1 MMQIKK
7 TALSAKLFLA
17 TGLMLLLSIL
27 VLNGV
32 VSLFLQR
39 TAGQVGDDSSRVLI
53 REVSERLQSQAA
65 EAGTQLAGFI
75 NESFRSPLTL
85 ATILA
90 ENAVLPAFERLSREQ
105 VVALNRQLLMAN
117 RQLGSS
123 YSQFEANAYD
133 GEDALFL
140 SGYDHS
146 VTGAG
151 SLEVYVVRHQDGR
164 LEQQIIGGADE
175 KHDQSR
181 NEFGVRNAEW
191 YLCPMETGRPCLM
204 EPYLYEIQPGY
215 SELMTSL
222 TVPIVAEGRFRGV
235 AGSDINLPAFQRQLE
250 QLAASLYQGQAEVLL
265 LSSQGLIVASSR
277 YPDKLGRPLA
287 EAAGAEESGQWQAL
301 ARGEGSLVTAE
312 HLYGSYRL
320 QIPAAEASWSLLIGV
335 PRSVALAEVS
345 ALQAG
350 LAAGVASL
358 TRQQWLAGGLVI
370 LAGIGAMMLLVRTI
384 TRPLQ
389 LMRERIHELNS
400 AEGDL
405 TRVIDIDTHKELIA
419 LSGGF
424 NGFIDKLRQLVG
436 RLKHTGAQ
444 VGSESENGAR
454 LASRMREEVGRQNR
468 ELESVVTAMNEMSVA
483 ATEVARFSE
492 QAAIEA
498 GQANQ
503 ALKATQDRLAGTVD
517 DIGQLA
523 TEVQE
528 AAGAVNQVAERSD
541 AINSILEVIR
551 AIAEQ
556 TNLLALNAAIEAARA
571 GEQGRGFAVVADE
584 VRALAAKTR
593 QSTDDI
599 AELIER
605 LNSQV
610 GATVRIMEQG
620 ASRAGQTS
628 ASSREAYQELARV
641 AGLIETI
648 SDHVTQMAT
657 SAEEQSA
664 VSGDIN
670 RNLTTLGEAAA
681 ELAELAGEVGEH
693 GQRLSGLSAGLD
705 QDLGRL
711 RT

>member
-7 TALSAKLFLA
+7 TPLSAKLFLA

-39 TAGQVGDDSSRVLI
+39 TAGQVGEDSSRVLI
-53 REVSERLQSQAA
+53 REVSDRLQSQAA
-65 EAGTQLAGFI
+65 EAGVQLAGFI
-75 NESFRSPLTL
+75 SESFRSPLTL

-90 ENAVLPAFERLSREQ
+90 ENVVLPATERLSREQ

-123 YSQFEANAYD
+123 YSQFEADAYD

-146 VTGAG
+146 VSGAG

-164 LEQQIIGGADE
+164 LEQQVIGDAEE

-191 YLCPMETGRPCLM
+191 YLCPMETGKPCLM

-222 TVPIVAEGRFRGV
+222 TAPIVAEGRFRGV

-250 QLAASLYQGQAEVLL
+250 QLAASLYQG
-265 LSSQGLIVASSR
+265 LIVASSR
-277 YPDKLGRPLA
+277 YSDKLGRPLA
-287 EAAGAEESGQWQAL
+287 EAAGAEESGQWLAL

-312 HLYGSYRL
+312 HLYGRYRL
-320 QIPAAEASWSLLIGV
+320 PIPAAEASWSLLISV

-370 LAGIGAMMLLVRTI
+370 LAGIGAMMLLVRSI
-384 TRPLQ
+384 TRPLR
-389 LMRERIHELNS
+389 LMNERILGLSS

-405 TRVIDIDTHKELIA
+405 TRSVEIDTHQELIA

-454 LASRMREEVGRQNR
+454 LAERMQQEVGRQNR

-483 ATEVARFSE
+483 AAEVARFSE

-503 ALKATQDRLAGTVD
+503 ALKATQDRLAGTVG

-523 TEVQE
+523 AEVQE

-551 AIAEQ
+551 TIAEQ

-584 VRALAAKTR
+584 VRALAVKTR

-599 AELIER
+599 AELIGR
-605 LNSQV
+605 LNNQV

-620 ASRAGQTS
+620 ASRAEQTS
-628 ASSREAYQELARV
+628 AHSREAYAELAQV
-641 AGLIETI
+641 TGLITTI

-681 ELAELAGEVGEH
+681 ELAELAGRVGEH
-693 GQRLSGLSAGLD
+693 GQRLSGLSAGLE

>member
-1 MMQIKK
+1 MPSWSTTTRRRFNWTLNFRQQVFDAWQKAGK
-7 TALSAKLFLA
+7 DVSAYDRAKLMSVDYDGTEL
-17 TGLMLLLSIL
+17 
-27 VLNGV
+27 
-32 VSLFLQR
+32 
-39 TAGQVGDDSSRVLI
+39 
-53 REVSERLQSQAA
+53 AA
-65 EAGTQLAGFI
+65 EADEWIRTFQRDAAREAGIFHHLITLPTYHTAALSTDNLAKGYFGERACWLREGTCSAR
-75 NESFRSPLTL
+75 RSARASPASSTRTWPAPTS
-85 ATILA
+85 ATTTRSTS
-90 ENAVLPAFERLSREQ
+90 PAKRRSRP
-105 VVALNRQLLMAN
+105 AADNTMN
-117 RQLGSS
+117 
-123 YSQFEANAYD
+123 QFA
-133 GEDALFL
+133 
-140 SGYDHS
+140 
-146 VTGAG
+146 
-151 SLEVYVVRHQDGR
+151 
-164 LEQQIIGGADE
+164 
-175 KHDQSR
+175 
-181 NEFGVRNAEW
+181 AEW

-204 EPYLYEIQPGY
+204 EPYLYEIQSGY

-301 ARGEGSLVTAE
+301 AWGEGSLVTAE

-358 TRQQWLAGGLVI
+358 TRQQWLAGGLII

-454 LASRMREEVGRQNR
+454 LARRMREEVGRQNR

-571 GEQGRGFAVVADE
+571 GEQGRGFAVVAEE